1 MPEPEASTSGES
13 ALWVDPAE
21 IPAAADIGKLGQA
34 LAAGP
39 RGELDELMANVAA
52 YAGLR
57 QGELFALTAGQIATG
72 ARVITVDRKLVEV
85 AGHLYVEAPKCRK
98 FRATIYPVRTPDGY
112 PLAGKLAARIEAG
125 PRRAAGRHQ
134 PARAD
139 LPQPEV
145 PALAVLQLR
154 PPRPGPRL
162 PGRRVARRA
171 RRRRLDLAQPA
182 ARVLHH
188 RPVHL
193 ETRRHRR
200 VPHGRPRQ
208 LPHHPRHVRRHHRRR
223 PRPRPPSHPIT
234 RYRAGHVAHPA
245 TKERHSHV
253 PRKGKGKMSH
263 PDPRHPAEANG
274 AYPYELPVHDSAITG
289 TGTGMPGTDTRQYE
303 EWHHADPPPRGAG
316 GWDAMQ
322 EFGPPPDWAD
332 EGVFIA
338 GDDDRQPEW
347 DTGPASPTPPYG
359 TPRHHPARRLPARL
373 IATTAVVLLCITAI
387 TFVMFPRNHTIR
399 ISPADNPAATASQPT
414 PGVQGG
420 STPSAAAEPAALTKA
435 AAERILASYWQVNNT
450 ANESRSDTLLKTVEA
465 GSSYSMDAG
474 TYQMDRVTDPANR
487 QYTAFTAENA
497 TYYIPRQP
505 AGVYPRW
512 FVVRV
517 TYANLAA
524 PQHATGAGYV
534 LFTQAAK
541 NAPWKNVLEP
551 YMLPGTGP
559 GPFIETDAHGYA
571 IAASASDEAGLSVTS
586 AQVQEATAESLDGSS
601 TTVKNPG
608 NLADLRDEAYFCGK
622 LPAGSTDTDKH
633 SASGRVFALKTVG
646 GGVLA
651 FYALTAQL
659 TLAPPPGQTFQV
671 SIPGFYSSSQTLTS
685 ATIGYAEQFAT
696 YIPPDQ
702 ASPQI
707 LADASGITGQG

>member
-1 MPEPEASTSGES
+1 
-13 ALWVDPAE
+13 
-21 IPAAADIGKLGQA
+21 
-34 LAAGP
+34 
-39 RGELDELMANVAA
+39 
-52 YAGLR
+52 
-57 QGELFALTAGQIATG
+57 
-72 ARVITVDRKLVEV
+72 
-85 AGHLYVEAPKCRK
+85 
-98 FRATIYPVRTPDGY
+98 
-112 PLAGKLAARIEAG
+112 
-125 PRRAAGRHQ
+125 
-134 PARAD
+134 
-139 LPQPEV
+139 
-145 PALAVLQLR
+145 
-154 PPRPGPRL
+154 
-162 PGRRVARRA
+162 
-171 RRRRLDLAQPA
+171 
-182 ARVLHH
+182 
-188 RPVHL
+188 
-193 ETRRHRR
+193 
-200 VPHGRPRQ
+200 
-208 LPHHPRHVRRHHRRR
+208 
-223 PRPRPPSHPIT
+223 
-234 RYRAGHVAHPA
+234 
-245 TKERHSHV
+245 
-253 PRKGKGKMSH
+253 MSH

-322 EFGPPPDWAD
+322 EFGPPPDWTD

-338 GDDDRQPEW
+338 GDDDGQHEW

-373 IATTAVVLLCITAI
+373 IATTAARAPVHHRHHVRDVSPEPHDPHLTSRQ
-387 TFVMFPRNHTIR
+387 PRR
-399 ISPADNPAATASQPT
+399 DSEPADAWRPERRHASP
-414 PGVQGG
+414 
-420 STPSAAAEPAALTKA
+420 AAAEPAALTKA
-435 AAERILASYWQVNNT
+435 DAERILASYWQVNNT

-512 FVVRV
+512 FVARV

-541 NAPWKNVLEP
+541 NAPWKNDLEP

-559 GPFIETDAHGYA
+559 GPFIETDSHGYA

-586 AQVQEATAESLDGSS
+586 AQIQEATAESLDSSS

-608 NLADLRDEAYFCGK
+608 NLADLRDEAYFSGK

-633 SASGRVFALKTVG
+633 STSGRVFALKTAG

-685 ATIGYAEQFAT
+685 ATVEYAEQFAT

-707 LADASGITGQG
+707 LADASGITGRE